1 MKPKKNIMAD
11 KTEKNQPTTDKK
23 TKAPAHYVDN
33 KKFYDALVEHIEAC
47 KAAVAR
53 GEEKPM
59 VSNYIGECFLKIA
72 THLSYKSN
80 FINYTF
86 KDDMIS
92 DGIENCLAAADK
104 FDPVRSTNPFAYYT
118 QITFYAF
125 VRRIQKEKKQ
135 QVTKYKMIE
144 NLDIEGLITQ
154 DADSYAFANEFLEYL
169 RKQVDFIDI
178 DKRTIAPPKKKNK
191 LAEELPIELD
201 PEE

>member
-1 MKPKKNIMAD
+1 MSPTMNIMAT
-11 KTEKNQPTTDKK
+11 KKNQPSTEKV
-23 TKAPAHYVDN
+23 KAPAHYVDN
-33 KKFYDALVEHIEAC
+33 KKFYDALVEHINAYKLAEAEG
-47 KAAVAR
+47 K
-53 GEEKPM
+53 EPPL

-135 QVTKYKMIE
+135 QVTKFKIIE
-144 NLDIEGLITQ
+144 NMDIEGLISQ
-154 DADSYAFANEFLEYL
+154 DPDSHAFANEFLEYL
-169 RKQVDFIDI
+169 RKQVDYVDI
-178 DKRTIAPPKKKNK
+178 DKRTISAPKKKVK

>member
-1 MKPKKNIMAD
+1 MVQKKNQ
-11 KTEKNQPTTDKK
+11 NQPSTE
-23 TKAPAHYVDN
+23 KAPAHYVDN
-33 KKFYDALVEHIEAC
+33 KKFYEALVEHINAC
-47 KAAVAR
+47 KLAVAEGR
-53 GEEKPM
+53 EKPR
-59 VSNYIGECFLKIA
+59 VTNYIGECFLKIA

-118 QITFYAF
+118 QITFFAF

-144 NLDIEGLITQ
+144 NMDIDTFLSQ
-154 DADSYAFANEFLEYL
+154 DPDSHEFANEFLEYL
-169 RKQVDFIDI
+169 RKQVDFVDV
-178 DKRTIAPPKKKNK
+178 DKRTFKAPKKKVK

-201 PEE
+201 PEQ